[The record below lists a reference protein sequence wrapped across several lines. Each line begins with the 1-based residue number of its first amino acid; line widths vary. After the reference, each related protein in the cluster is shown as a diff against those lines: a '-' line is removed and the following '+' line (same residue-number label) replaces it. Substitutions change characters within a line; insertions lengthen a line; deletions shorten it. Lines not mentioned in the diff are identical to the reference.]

1 MHRIKKSQVVVMLS
15 TLGVLAFCLLGAKPG
30 RAASGQSLLTGVVKT
45 ESGEIAVGAAVSA
58 KAEDSTI
65 TTSVFTDDQGNYFFP
80 KTLTTGKYRVWAQTE
95 GFETGHAEATLAGV
109 VHQDFTLKK
118 LKDFSKQF
126 TGAEYLAALPE
137 DTPHHRR
144 MKDIFQNNCTGCHE
158 ASYILQNRFDER
170 GWDAVITL
178 MSKLENGG
186 GNYGGPDQPPFP
198 TVNYYK
204 KELAA
209 YLAEMR
215 GPHASPMQF
224 QAHPGPK
231 GVAAMTVTTE
241 FDVPIADADHY
252 SSPNGF
258 GANGGSDWSLGTP
271 SRLNGVGGVHD
282 TQMDWNGNLWFT
294 YAQPS
299 FARSIGM
306 VDAKTGKLT
315 TIKVPGFHGMA
326 AFTHGLAIDH
336 TGMLWFTAAGAGVVD
351 GGVDSLA
358 KIDPNT
364 LKFEV
369 YPPPKNMSGVTL
381 SVDED
386 AKGFIWA
393 STAHGA
399 VRFDPKTQQYT
410 EFKSVTQTTPEG
422 TTESYGVTGDSD
434 GNGWWAQM
442 FVDRV
447 GKGEVSSGK
456 SFEVKMPPHP
466 ALSEDA
472 LTPDDRKV
480 AALSGVFMS
489 DFSGFESQG
498 PRRMG
503 ADKNGDAMWV
513 CNYWGGNLAKIDIHT
528 LKTTIYPYPT
538 RESAIYAA
546 VVDRNHNVWVNLF
559 NGDSVA
565 KFDPKTE
572 KWTEYPLP
580 TRGIEMRHVA
590 IAEHDGDLKIV
601 LSEFRVGKLAVMQ
614 FRTKEELQA
623 LRAEAGSAEQLADKS
638 KSSGA
643 QE

>member
-1 MHRIKKSQVVVMLS
+1 MRWLS
-15 TLGVLAFCLLGAKPG
+15 KWGVTAAWSVLTALGLLLCANSGQ
-30 RAASGQSLLTGVVKT
+30 AASASSWLTGVVKT
-45 ESGEIAVGAAVSA
+45 DSGGVVAGAAVSA
-58 KAEDSTI
+58 KLEGSTI
-65 TTSVFTDDQGNYFFP
+65 TTSVFTDEHGNYFFP
-80 KTLTTGKYRVWAQTE
+80 KTLAAGKYRAWAQTE
-95 GFETGHAEATLAGV
+95 GYETGHAEATLAGI

-126 TGAEYLAALPE
+126 TGAEYLEALPE

-144 MKDIFQNNCTGCHE
+144 MKDIFENNCTGCHE

-186 GNYGGPDQPPFP
+186 GNYGGPDQAPFP

-215 GPHASPMQF
+215 GPHASPMKLQP
-224 QAHPGPK
+224 HSGPT
-231 GVAAMTVTTE
+231 GAAAMTVITE
-241 FDVPIADADHY
+241 YDVPIADSEKY

-258 GANGGSDWSLGTP
+258 GTNDGSDWSLGTP

-299 FARSIGM
+299 FNRSVGM
-306 VDAKTGKLT
+306 IDATTGKLT
-315 TIKVPGFHGMA
+315 TIKVPGFNGMA

-336 TGMLWFTAAGAGVVD
+336 AGMLWFTAAGAGVVD
-351 GGVDSLA
+351 GGVGSLA
-358 KIDPNT
+358 RIDPNT

-369 YPPPKNMSGVTL
+369 YPPPQGMSGVTL

-386 AKGFIWA
+386 AKGSIWA

-399 VRFDPKTQQYT
+399 VRFDPKTKRYT
-410 EFKSVTQTTPEG
+410 EFKSVTQTTTEG
-422 TTESYGVTGDSD
+422 TTESYGVTGDSE

-466 ALSEDA
+466 ALSEEA
-472 LTPDDRKV
+472 LTADDRKV

-503 ADKNGDAMWV
+503 DKNGDAMWV
-513 CNYWGGNLAKIDIHT
+513 CNYWGGNLAKVDIHT
-528 LKTTIYPYPT
+528 LKTTLYPYPT

-546 VVDRNHNVWVNLF
+546 VVDHNHNVWVNLF
-559 NGDSVA
+559 NGDAVA

-590 IAEHDGDLKIV
+590 IAEHDGELRVV
-601 LSEFRVGKLAVMQ
+601 LSEFRVGKLAVMR
-614 FRTKEELQA
+614 FRTNEELQA
-623 LRAEAGSAEQLADKS
+623 LRAEAGAQPTEPKIESP
-638 KSSGA
+638 SGA
-643 QE
+643 HQ